1 MPTDSTLD
9 VLTAAAVAAA
19 DHIDNRGRARVVGNA
34 SEAELSRRLDAYDF
48 SKPHQVA
55 SIVQDMFDLL
65 GRHAVRNDSPRY
77 FGLFNPPSLTSAVA
91 GDLLTAAINPQLAVY
106 GHAPAAAEIEKRL
119 ISLFGSA
126 IWGDGPTAGTFTSGG
141 SEANFTALLAALW
154 RFDPGW
160 SENGI
165 DRSRGLPAIY
175 ASSES
180 HLAWIKLA
188 RAAGLGASAVRL
200 VPADADLRMTGS
212 ALKAAIAA
220 DEGHIPILI
229 VGTAGTTAH
238 GAVDDLEGL
247 SNEAH
252 SWGSHFHV
260 DAAWAGG
267 ALLDVE
273 QRRHFPSIERAD
285 SVTID
290 PHKWL
295 AVPMGAGIYLSRSWH
310 ALSKAFAVSTSYMPS
325 ADTERHDAYIHSLQ
339 WSRRFIG
346 GKLFVA
352 LAALGADGYAALIQK
367 QIEMGRLLRS
377 RLRATGW
384 RLLNDTPFP
393 LVCFVPDDGDE
404 ANIRRIEHTVC
415 ASGLAWISTVAL
427 SGRLALRA
435 CITSFETSAADIDCL
450 IDLLSRVRAGQEP
463 DPARHKGEGDARPE
477 IHRG

>member
-1 MPTDSTLD
+1 MATDSTLD
-9 VLTAAAVAAA
+9 ILTAAAAAA
-19 DHIDNRGRARVVGNA
+19 AEHIDSRGHARVVGNA
-34 SEAELSRRLDAYDF
+34 DEAELARRLNAYDF
-48 SKPHQVA
+48 SKPREVA
-55 SIVQDMFDLL
+55 LIVEDLFDLL

-77 FGLFNPPSLTSAVA
+77 FGLFNPPPLASAVA
-91 GDLLTAAINPQLAVY
+91 GDLLTAAVNPQLAVY

-119 ISLFGSA
+119 VSLFGAA
-126 IWGDGPTAGTFTSGG
+126 IWGDDGSAGTFTSGG
-141 SEANFTALLAALW
+141 SEANFTALLTALG

-165 DRSRGLPAIY
+165 DRSSGYPAIY

-200 VPADADLRMTGS
+200 VPAGADLRMTGD

-220 DEGHIPILI
+220 DEDHIPVLI

-238 GAVDDLEGL
+238 GAVDDLESLAG
-247 SNEAH
+247 EAH
-252 SWGSHFHV
+252 LWGAHFHV

-267 ALLDVE
+267 ALLDAE
-273 QRRHFPSIERAD
+273 QRRHFPGIDRAD

-295 AVPMGAGIYLSRSWH
+295 AVPMGAGIYLTRDWH
-310 ALSKAFAVSTSYMPS
+310 ALSKAFAVSASYMPS

-352 LAALGADGYAALIQK
+352 LAALGLDGYAAMIRK
-367 QIEMGRLLRS
+367 QIEMGQLLRS
-377 RLRATGW
+377 RLRAAGW
-384 RLLNDTPFP
+384 RLLNETPFP
-393 LVCFVPDDGDE
+393 LICFAPEDGDE
-404 ANIRRIEHTVC
+404 MNIRRIECAVC

-427 SGRLALRA
+427 HGRLALRA
-435 CITSFETSAADIDCL
+435 CITSFETGPADIDGL
-450 IDLLSRVRAGQEP
+450 VDLLCRIRDGQEP
-463 DPARHKGEGDARPE
+463 GESMPEGQGRSRREARHG
-477 IHRG
+477 

>member
-1 MPTDSTLD
+1 MSTENTFDILSK
-9 VLTAAAVAAA
+9 VAALA
-19 DHIDNRGRARVVGNA
+19 AGHIDGRGRARVAGDAV
-34 SEAELSRRLDAYDF
+34 EAELVQHLDVYDF
-48 SKPHQVA
+48 GEPRDVA
-55 SIVQDMFDLL
+55 SIIGDLFDLL

-77 FGLFNPPSLTSAVA
+77 FGLFNPPPLISAVA
-91 GDLLTAAINPQLAVY
+91 GDLLTAAVNPQLAVY

-119 ISLFGSA
+119 LSLFGAA
-126 IWGDGPTAGTFTSGG
+126 IWGDEAPAGTFTSGG
-141 SEANFTALLAALW
+141 SEANFTALLAALC

-165 DRSRGLPAIY
+165 DRSRGHPAIY

-200 VPADADLRMTGS
+200 VPADADLRMTGG
-212 ALKAAIAA
+212 ALNAAIAA
-220 DEGHIPILI
+220 DEDHVPILVI
-229 VGTAGTTAH
+229 GTAGTTAH

-247 SNEAH
+247 SDAAR
-252 SWGSHFHV
+252 SWGAHFHV

-273 QRRHFPSIERAD
+273 QRRHFPGIDRAD

-295 AVPMGAGIYLSRSWH
+295 AVPMGAGIYLSRDWG
-310 ALSKAFAVSTSYMPS
+310 ALSKAFAVATSYMPS

-352 LAALGADGYAALIQK
+352 LAALGLDGYAAIIRK
-367 QIEMGRLLRS
+367 QIEMGQLLRS
-377 RLRATGW
+377 RLRAAGW
-384 RLLNDTPFP
+384 RLLNETAFP
-393 LVCFVPDDGDE
+393 LVCFAPEEDDE
-404 ANIRRIEHTVC
+404 VNIKRIERAVC

-427 SGRLALRA
+427 HGRLALRA
-435 CITSFETSAADIDCL
+435 CITSFETAPADIDCL
-450 IDLLSRVRAGQEP
+450 VNLLDG
-463 DPARHKGEGDARPE
+463 ARSGRLLDQPGYDDEGAAARE
-477 IHRG
+477 TRSG